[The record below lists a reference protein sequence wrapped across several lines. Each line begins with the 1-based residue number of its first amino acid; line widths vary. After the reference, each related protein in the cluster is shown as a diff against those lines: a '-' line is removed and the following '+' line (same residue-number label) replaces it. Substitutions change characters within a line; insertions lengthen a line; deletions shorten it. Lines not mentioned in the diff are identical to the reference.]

1 MTRHLHWII
10 AIMLIALALPVQ
22 AKRPWH
28 QRQDRPDIPAIAA
41 RLAKAAV
48 MNDEQ
53 TKTFTSLFVECNT
66 EMEKIHERY
75 RLEDGKSLSSKQI
88 EQNTDNRFAMA
99 RAILDLREKYYN
111 KYKRFLSPEQIDR
124 VYRTEKRL
132 MGPPPGG
139 HKKSGKG
146 KGRRQ
151 RHQSGRHRIPRLGA
165 AQSRQPRANARS
177 VYVYPSYAHRAT
189 RGYASRARAR
199 RPQTDL
205 LPTT

>member
-10 AIMLIALALPVQ
+10 AVMILALALPAQ
-22 AKRPWH
+22 AKR
-28 QRQDRPDIPAIAA
+28 QRQHTPKRPDIPAIAA

-53 TKTFTSLFVECNT
+53 TQKFTALFIECNT

-75 RLEDGKSLSSKQI
+75 RLEDGKKLSSKQI

-111 KYKRFLSPEQIDR
+111 QYKRFLTPEQIDR
-124 VYRTEKRL
+124 VYRAEKRL

-139 HKKSGKG
+139 HKKPGKG
-146 KGRRQ
+146 KGNRQRRQ
-151 RHQSGRHRIPRLGA
+151 GPPPPPPIP
-165 AQSRQPRANARS
+165 
-177 VYVYPSYAHRAT
+177 
-189 RGYASRARAR
+189 
-199 RPQTDL
+199 
-205 LPTT
+205 

>member
-10 AIMLIALALPVQ
+10 AVMLLALALPAE
-22 AKRPWH
+22 AKRPRH
-28 QRQDRPDIPAIAA
+28 QPHDRPDVPAIAA

-53 TKTFTSLFVECNT
+53 TKTFTSLFVECNA

-75 RLEDGKSLSSKQI
+75 RLEDGKPLSSKQI
-88 EQNTDNRFAMA
+88 EKNTDNRFAMA
-99 RAILDLREKYYN
+99 RAILDLREKYYK

-139 HKKSGKG
+139 HKKPGKG
-146 KGRRQ
+146 NGNRQRRQ
-151 RHQSGRHRIPRLGA
+151 GP
-165 AQSRQPRANARS
+165 P
-177 VYVYPSYAHRAT
+177 P
-189 RGYASRARAR
+189 
-199 RPQTDL
+199 PPP
-205 LPTT
+205 LP

>member
-10 AIMLIALALPVQ
+10 AVMLLALALPAE
-22 AKRPWH
+22 AKRPRH
-28 QRQDRPDIPAIAA
+28 QPHDRPDIPAIAA

-53 TKTFTSLFVECNT
+53 TKTFTSLFIECNA

-75 RLEDGKSLSSKQI
+75 RLEDGKPLSSKQI

-99 RAILDLREKYYN
+99 RAILDLREKYYK

-124 VYRTEKRL
+124 LYRTEKRL

-139 HKKSGKG
+139 HKKPGKG
-146 KGRRQ
+146 NRQRRQ
-151 RHQSGRHRIPRLGA
+151 GP
-165 AQSRQPRANARS
+165 P
-177 VYVYPSYAHRAT
+177 P
-189 RGYASRARAR
+189 
-199 RPQTDL
+199 PPP
-205 LPTT
+205 LP

>member
-10 AIMLIALALPVQ
+10 AIMLTALALPVQ

-41 RLAKAAV
+41 RLAKAAL

-53 TKTFTSLFVECNT
+53 TKTFTSLFIECNT

-139 HKKSGKG
+139 HKKRVKAKAGGSGI
-146 KGRRQ
+146 KGRRHLRRYLELRTDL
-151 RHQSGRHRIPRLGA
+151 RHHGLSERHRDIQL
-165 AQSRQPRANARS
+165 
-177 VYVYPSYAHRAT
+177 H
-189 RGYASRARAR
+189 
-199 RPQTDL
+199 
-205 LPTT
+205 